1 MTKLATNPAATAVRV
16 RLTCVLGLAAAG
28 YLAGCSNVDGA
39 DGPSPGTSANSP
51 AAVTDSRPP
60 GPAAGSAA
68 VLGADF
74 TPCTSLEIDAYP
86 ATIPRPSTL
95 YYSGPWCRTDQSE
108 VTYLWLYARP
118 LESAN
123 TQDQVA
129 QDVRV
134 DAESITLDLSAQGYQ
149 RVCGVMEP
157 GIRVDAAFE
166 KPGQSVRIRVQAVAA
181 TATAAGP
188 PDAVAVS
195 ISGSLR
201 EPAVADG
208 SPGPA
213 C

>member
-1 MTKLATNPAATAVRV
+1 MTLLPASPAATAAHV
-16 RLTCVLGLAAAG
+16 RLMCALGLAAVG
-28 YLAGCSNVDGA
+28 LLAGCSSVEGA
-39 DGPSPGTSANSP
+39 GGPSQGTSTNPS
-51 AAVTDSRPP
+51 AVISESRPP
-60 GPAAGSAA
+60 GPATGSAA
-68 VLGADF
+68 VLGAEF
-74 TPCTSLEIDAYP
+74 APCTSLEIDAYP

-118 LESAN
+118 LETAN

-157 GIRVDAAFE
+157 GVQVDAAFE
-166 KPGQSVRIRVQAVAA
+166 KPGQSVRIQVQAVSASA
-181 TATAAGP
+181 SPVGQ

-201 EPAVADG
+201 EPAVAAG
-208 SPGPA
+208 LPGPA